1 MKKLLLLTL
10 ALLLALPFTAL
21 AQDQPHAGVEIV
33 TNFMQSGT
41 YDVGAE
47 QLEPGFEEM
56 TGIELEIVASP
67 FVVLVQNNITDL
79 STGTGE
85 FDVISGDFWIGSVWN
100 HMHPLDELIERDMW
114 EANIIPGLML
124 PGPSG
129 YFDGKRIGIPYS
141 ADAYGLIYRT
151 DIFEEAGIS
160 ADWETWDEFFV
171 ALDALDAHL
180 EGTDISP
187 NVFAFGAYEQT
198 PAIFLGMYDGYL
210 VDAEGNYALD
220 HDKAVAALN
229 QMKSLLDY
237 NPEGATGLS
246 IDEANSVFLT
256 GKAATMICWVS
267 FVRADAQNPDASLVV
282 DNWATAPFPGPGF
295 PFLSAWNMFISGFS
309 ENPDAAWEWVK
320 HYINEEE
327 AKRRFVELG
336 VGSPF
341 LSTYED
347 PELIEQYGHDFPNM
361 VYNLNRA
368 ESVPWIFAAF
378 EIFFR
383 HMGEFVID
391 AVDVETMLANTLA
404 DWGELEVPE
413 GLVQSAAAQGQM
425 QEG

>member
-1 MKKLLLLTL
+1 MKKALLLTL
-10 ALLLALPFTAL
+10 IVLLALPFAAL

-41 YDVGAE
+41 YDIGAE

-100 HMHPLDELIERDMW
+100 HMHPLDELMERDMW
-114 EANIIPGLML
+114 EPNIIPGLML

-160 ADWETWDEFFV
+160 ADWETWDEFFE
-171 ALDALDAHL
+171 ALDVLDAHL

-256 GKAATMICWVS
+256 GNAATMICWVS

-320 HYINEEE
+320 HYINDEE

-347 PELIEQYGHDFPNM
+347 PELIEQYSHDFPNM
-361 VYNLNRA
+361 VANLNRA